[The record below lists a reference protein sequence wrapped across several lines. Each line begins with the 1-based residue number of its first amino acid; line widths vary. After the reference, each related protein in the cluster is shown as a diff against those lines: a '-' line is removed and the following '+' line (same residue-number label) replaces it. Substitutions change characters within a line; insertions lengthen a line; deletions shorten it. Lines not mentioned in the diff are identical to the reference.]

1 MDKTSVVGKFQ
12 KARLYQWIGDFDKA
26 QKLYEQI
33 EENEEE
39 MAYIL
44 KPTVKQKKKELPLN
58 KDMIDFKAD
67 NENRMFNYVA
77 AERVFQK
84 KPLYLFDVDKLKPEN
99 KRNIKPSDHQ
109 TKWQYSISIISRV
122 DDELRLEIRGFNPLG
137 DIPNVKSK
145 IDISFSVL
153 NVESVG
159 QTEGDIVWYNG
170 KLSDSTNLLYISVD
184 CWGLLC
190 GTALVREDNLG
201 DTLSYIHITIC
212 ELDKAMWKY

>member
-1 MDKTSVVGKFQ
+1 LDKISVVEKFQ
-12 KARLYQWIGDFDKA
+12 KARLYQWIGDYDEA

-33 EENEEE
+33 EQNEEE

-58 KDMIDFKAD
+58 KDMIDFKP
-67 NENRMFNYVA
+67 NEDITFKYVA
-77 AERVFQK
+77 AERVTQK

-99 KRNIKPSDHQ
+99 KRNIKSSDNQ
-109 TKWQYSISIISRV
+109 TKWQYSISIISRA

-137 DIPNVKSK
+137 EIPNMKSK
-145 IDISFSVL
+145 IEISFSVL
-153 NVESVG
+153 DVESVG
-159 QTEGDIVWYNG
+159 QTEGDIIWYNG
-170 KLSDSTNLLYISVD
+170 KLTDSSNLLYISVD

-212 ELDKAMWKY
+212 ELDKAIWKY